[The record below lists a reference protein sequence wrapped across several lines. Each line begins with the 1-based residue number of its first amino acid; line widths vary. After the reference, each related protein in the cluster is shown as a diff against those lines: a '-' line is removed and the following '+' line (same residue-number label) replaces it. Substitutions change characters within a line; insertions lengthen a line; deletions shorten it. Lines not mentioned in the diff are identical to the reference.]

1 MLMFLYAIQIMQ
13 FLKECLKFDS
23 TLSLY
28 RGTDSFKPFV
38 VTIDNKSIL
47 AEDRAKLILGM

>member
-1 MLMFLYAIQIMQ
+1 MFLYAIQIMQ